1 MEMNNDIINF
11 NLSINPFKA
20 AIKAV
25 TNCQTAWADSH
36 LIIF

>member
-25 TNCQTAWADSH
+25 RGCVMVS
-36 LIIF
+36 